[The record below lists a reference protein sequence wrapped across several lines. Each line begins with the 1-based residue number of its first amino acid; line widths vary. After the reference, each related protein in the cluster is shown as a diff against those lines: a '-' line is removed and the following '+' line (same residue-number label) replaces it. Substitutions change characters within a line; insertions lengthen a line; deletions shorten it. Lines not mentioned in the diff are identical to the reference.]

1 MDARNIIPQG
11 ERAKYIVKSD
21 KLNFNFE
28 EYNYRL
34 EIIYGM
40 MNQKIVIKKDE
51 FQFINRRWVISF
63 PTDGMVGPVKARLV
77 MYITD
82 DDCPEDV
89 REEVDEQYIGFVV
102 TTPCPQFLKCPC
114 DNETHDIHYY
124 RTERSDLADLY
135 ARLTDK
141 DGFRFITDDECF
153 LFVIRDI

>member
-51 FQFINRRWVISF
+51 F
-63 PTDGMVGPVKARLV
+63 
-77 MYITD
+77 
-82 DDCPEDV
+82 
-89 REEVDEQYIGFVV
+89 
-102 TTPCPQFLKCPC
+102 
-114 DNETHDIHYY
+114 
-124 RTERSDLADLY
+124 
-135 ARLTDK
+135 
-141 DGFRFITDDECF
+141 
-153 LFVIRDI
+153 